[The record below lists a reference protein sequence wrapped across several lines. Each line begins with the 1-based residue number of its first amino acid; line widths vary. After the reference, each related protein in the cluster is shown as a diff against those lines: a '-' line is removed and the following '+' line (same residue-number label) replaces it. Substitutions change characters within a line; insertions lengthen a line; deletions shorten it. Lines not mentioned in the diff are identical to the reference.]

1 MSNLTEN
8 RQIKTLIVDD
18 ERLAV
23 EGIKILLEDFQ
34 NIEIL
39 GSAACLDEAAN
50 IIENEMP
57 DLIFL
62 DIQLQ
67 GETGFDLFTKI
78 PIDSKVV
85 FVTAFDQY
93 AVRAFEVNALDYLL
107 KPVSKK
113 RFASTMNRV
122 FKASAST
129 RAQRQRFEYND
140 VIFLKAGT
148 MKFAKIRK
156 IKLITAEGDYTRI
169 WIHNEKDEML
179 LRSLKA
185 WEAVLPDKYFYR
197 VHRSTIVNLEY
208 IQKIE
213 KTTSNR
219 FLVHLSQFDQ
229 PIVISQRRSAHLKKI
244 ISL

>member
-23 EGIKILLEDFQ
+23 EGIKILLEDFP

-39 GSAACLDEAAN
+39 GSAACLDEAVK
-50 IIENEMP
+50 IIDNETP

-78 PIDSKVV
+78 PIDSRVV

-113 RFASTMNRV
+113 RFAATMNRV
-122 FKASAST
+122 FKAAAGT
-129 RAQRQRFEYND
+129 RTHRQRFEYND
-140 VIFLKAGT
+140 IIFLNAGT

-156 IKLITAEGDYTRI
+156 IKLITAEGDYSRI

-185 WEAVLPDKYFYR
+185 WEAVLPDKHFYR

-208 IQKIE
+208 IKKIE

-219 FLVHLSQFDQ
+219 FLIHLSQFDQ
-229 PIVISQRRSAHLKKI
+229 PIVMSQRRSAHLKKI
-244 ISL
+244 IPL

>member
-1 MSNLTEN
+1 MSYLTEN
-8 RQIKTLIVDD
+8 KQIKTLIVDD

-23 EGIKILLEDFQ
+23 EGLKMLLEDYP
-34 NIEIL
+34 NIQIL
-39 GSAACLDEAAN
+39 GSAACLDEAVC
-50 IIENEMP
+50 IIDDEKP

-67 GETGFDLFTKI
+67 GETGFDLFTRI
-78 PIDSKVV
+78 PIESKVV

-113 RFASTMNRV
+113 RFAATINRV
-122 FKASAST
+122 YKESNDADNNP
-129 RAQRQRFEYND
+129 QNFEYND
-140 VIFLKAGT
+140 VIFLNAGT
-148 MKFAKIRK
+148 IRFARIRN
-156 IKLITAEGDYTRI
+156 IKLITAEGDYSRI

-185 WEAVLPDKYFYR
+185 WEAILPGKYFYR
-197 VHRSTIVNLEY
+197 VHRSSIVNLDY
-208 IQKIE
+208 IETIE

-219 FLVHLSQFDQ
+219 YLLYLSHFDQ
-229 PIVISQRRSAHLKKI
+229 PIVISQRRSADLKKK

>member
-1 MSNLTEN
+1 MSNLTKN

-23 EGIKILLEDFQ
+23 EGIKMLLEDYP

-39 GSAACLDEAAN
+39 GSAAGLDEAVK
-50 IIENEMP
+50 IIDNEMP

-67 GETGFDLFTKI
+67 GETGFDLFTRI
-78 PIDSKVV
+78 PIGSKVV

-93 AVRAFEVNALDYLL
+93 AIRAFEVNALDYLL

-122 FKASAST
+122 YKESKDASNNP
-129 RAQRQRFEYND
+129 QCFEYND
-140 VIFLKAGT
+140 VIFLNAST
-148 MKFAKIRK
+148 MKFTKICN
-156 IKLITAEGDYTRI
+156 IKLITAEGDYSRI

-185 WEAVLPDKYFYR
+185 WEAILPAKYFYR

-208 IQKIE
+208 IKKIE

-219 FLVHLSQFDQ
+219 FLVYLSHFDQ
-229 PIVISQRRSAHLKKI
+229 PIVISQRRSTHLKKK
-244 ISL
+244 ISF